1 MNTLKTTWK
10 AYVKEND
17 PSAADMAAYQILK
30 AVKSKSNDK
39 FAVAKALIDRAF
51 TPITKESR
59 LNNGHAPYQGAYE
72 AIRCILNKYVRSSA
86 FLNQFE
92 ETLNELEKEAFVEI
106 HKGLLNE
113 FNNGFEKHEP
123 EYMFFFV
130 RQDLSPEQ
138 QLVQT
143 AHVALV
149 AGQRMFSPEA
159 NTREIY
165 FCVIGVENQEE
176 LVRAADLLNDHGI
189 SLQGFREP
197 DLGNSLTAI
206 CSAPILRHKKG
217 FLSHYKTL
225 KFA

>member
-59 LNNGHAPYQGAYE
+59 LNNGHAPYGGAFN
-72 AIRCILNKYVRSSA
+72 AIRRTLYGSFYNHILDDLTGLEIESFKEIESKLR
-86 FLNQFE
+86 E
-92 ETLNELEKEAFVEI
+92 EFRFG
-106 HKGLLNE
+106 H
-113 FNNGFEKHEP
+113 EKHEP

-130 RQDLSPEQ
+130 RQDITPEQ

-149 AGQRMFSPEA
+149 AGQRLFSPEA
-159 NTREIY
+159 KTHEIY
-165 FCVIGVENQEE
+165 FCVIGVENEQE
-176 LVRAADLLNDHGI
+176 LVKAAELLADHEI
-189 SLQGFREP
+189 KVQAFREP
-197 DLGNSLTAI
+197 DLNNSITAI
-206 CSAPILRHKKG
+206 CSVPILRHKKG

-225 KFA
+225 KFN